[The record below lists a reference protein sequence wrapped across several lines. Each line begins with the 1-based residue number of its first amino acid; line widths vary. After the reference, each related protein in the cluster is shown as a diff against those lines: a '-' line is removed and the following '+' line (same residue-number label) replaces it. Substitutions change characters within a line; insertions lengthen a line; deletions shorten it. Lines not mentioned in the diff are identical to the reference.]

1 MSILDIILKIKE
13 TSSTNAKKD
22 ILKENIDNEDLKRVV
37 KLALEPSIVS
47 GIKKI
52 PEPIETE
59 RSLTLSEGL
68 DALNALYTRQVTGNT
83 ARQYLGEILGSV
95 TEYDADIIRRVVLKN
110 LDCGIQEKNAN
121 DVFGKQFIKDEP
133 YMRCSLVNEKTVQNI
148 KSFKTMG
155 YAVSE
160 VKMDGQYLNSTVVND
175 SLLCTSRNGKIYDF
189 LGMKDEDMIT
199 LAKNVQAN
207 DPRFESGVVFNGECL
222 VLGNDGKYL
231 DRETGNGII
240 QKAGKDTIS
249 TSEAMRVVFVLW
261 DVLPYDAFLDGV
273 WNVKRKERR
282 ELLEKSIST
291 LDSEFVKLVKYR
303 KVKDI
308 GEAFDFNTEMIEA
321 KEEGSVLKCEEGIWK
336 SHTSPTQ
343 LKMKLKMQFDLRII
357 GFNEGTGKRKG
368 MLGALVLQSEDGIIE
383 VGCGTGFKEKDH
395 EWTFQTIWDNREYLL
410 NKIVTVES
418 NSLTRDKRTGQ
429 QSIFLP
435 SFVEFRF
442 DKDVGDTYERILE
455 IREMAV
461 HILREKLA
469 HLE

>member
-160 VKMDGQYLNSTVVND
+160 VKMDGQYLNSTVVNG

-207 DPRFESGVVFNGECL
+207 DPRF
-222 VLGNDGKYL
+222 
-231 DRETGNGII
+231 
-240 QKAGKDTIS
+240 
-249 TSEAMRVVFVLW
+249 
-261 DVLPYDAFLDGV
+261 
-273 WNVKRKERR
+273 
-282 ELLEKSIST
+282 
-291 LDSEFVKLVKYR
+291 
-303 KVKDI
+303 
-308 GEAFDFNTEMIEA
+308 
-321 KEEGSVLKCEEGIWK
+321 
-336 SHTSPTQ
+336 
-343 LKMKLKMQFDLRII
+343 
-357 GFNEGTGKRKG
+357 
-368 MLGALVLQSEDGIIE
+368 
-383 VGCGTGFKEKDH
+383 
-395 EWTFQTIWDNREYLL
+395 
-410 NKIVTVES
+410 
-418 NSLTRDKRTGQ
+418 
-429 QSIFLP
+429 
-435 SFVEFRF
+435 
-442 DKDVGDTYERILE
+442 
-455 IREMAV
+455 
-461 HILREKLA
+461 
-469 HLE
+469 